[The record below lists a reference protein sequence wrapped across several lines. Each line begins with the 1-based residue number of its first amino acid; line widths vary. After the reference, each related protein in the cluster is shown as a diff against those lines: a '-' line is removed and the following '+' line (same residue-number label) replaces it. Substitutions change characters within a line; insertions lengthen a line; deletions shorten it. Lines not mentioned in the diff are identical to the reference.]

1 MLFYRFNPDD
11 GEFVRAE
18 MAFIDPLE
26 SQRQGAEV
34 YLVPPNSTP
43 TPPPEPTENTA
54 AVWNGE
60 SWQVVADFRGQ
71 PIWDDAGT
79 EQIVKEL
86 GEIPAGWSLVAPE
99 TPESPAGIKRFSK
112 LKIIRTLGEQWP
124 EYRRQLEYAG
134 LLDEFFAAE
143 YLAADDPA
151 FVAFM
156 TQVPPEVAAKLK
168 DCEI

>member
-1 MLFYRFNPDD
+1 MLFYRFNPDN

-26 SQRQGAEV
+26 SQQRGVEV
-34 YLVPPNSTP
+34 FLVPSNAVA
-43 TPPPEPTENTA
+43 TPPPELTENTA

-60 SWQVVADFRGQ
+60 NWQVVADFRGQ
-71 PIWDDAGT
+71 SIWNAAGAARL
-79 EQIVKEL
+79 VKEL
-86 GEIPAGWSLVAPE
+86 GEIPAGWSLTAPE
-99 TPESPAGIKRFSK
+99 TPEVPDRVKRFSK
-112 LKIIRTLGEQWP
+112 LKIIRALGGQWA

-143 YLAADDPA
+143 YLSEDDPA

-156 TQVPPEVAAKLK
+156 SQVPPEVAEKLQE
-168 DCEI
+168 CEI